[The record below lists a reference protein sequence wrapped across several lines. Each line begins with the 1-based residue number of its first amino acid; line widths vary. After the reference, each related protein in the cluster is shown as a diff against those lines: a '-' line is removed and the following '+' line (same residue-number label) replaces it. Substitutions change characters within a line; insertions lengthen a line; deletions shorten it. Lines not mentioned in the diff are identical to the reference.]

1 MIMRGF
7 FKQILSVFIVSTI
20 TIFSAIGSDDGGKEI
35 VYVGTF
41 SERGS
46 MGIYVYEVF
55 RENMRFD
62 LLQTIISRG
71 SPSFVEINPNGK
83 YLFAANRTGLTKD
96 DALGSITSFSID
108 RSSGKLTKIH
118 DQSSFGDSPCHVSVH
133 PSGKYLIVSHYK
145 GGNVVVLPVDENGR
159 IGEPTQNLQFE
170 GKGTIMP
177 QQSQSHPHSA
187 ISSADGKFVY
197 ISDLGQDKIL
207 IYKFDLANGQ
217 LIPASMPYIRTMLGS
232 GPRHFVFHPKGNI
245 AFSSEEISSSI
256 SSYEVDI
263 EDGSL
268 QLIQRLPALPPAFF
282 GDNSCADI
290 HTAVNGKYVYISNRG
305 YNGLAMY
312 KVSGSGKMK
321 NIGYMPTIGRTPRGF
336 LPDPQGKFM
345 LVGNRASDEVNIFLI
360 EKDGT
365 LKDTSAYLP
374 VPANSCI
381 KYLKLK

>member
-1 MIMRGF
+1 MRGLL
-7 FKQILSVFIVSTI
+7 IRIFIAIMVSTQVV
-20 TIFSAIGSDDGGKEI
+20 FDVNGSDDGDKEI
-35 VYVGTF
+35 IYIGTF

-62 LLQTIISRG
+62 LLQTIISKG
-71 SPSFVEINPNGK
+71 SPSFVAISPGGK
-83 YLFAANRTGLTKD
+83 YLFSSNRKGLNKEED
-96 DALGSITSFSID
+96 VGSITSFLID
-108 RSSGKLTKIH
+108 RTSGKLTKIR
-118 DQSSFGDSPCHVSVH
+118 DQSSFGNSPCHISVH
-133 PSGKYLIVSHYK
+133 PSGKFLFVSHYK
-145 GGNVVVLPVDENGR
+145 GGNVVVLPVAENGI
-159 IGEPTQNLQFE
+159 IGEPSQHLQFE

-177 QQSQSHPHSA
+177 QQSQPHPHSA
-187 ISSADGKFVY
+187 IPSSDGKYVY
-197 ISDLGQDKIL
+197 VSDLGQDKIL
-207 IYKFDLANGQ
+207 IFRFDETTGQ
-217 LIPASMPYIRTMLGS
+217 LNPAGMPFIRTLPGA

-256 SSYEVDI
+256 SSYKVNAS
-263 EDGSL
+263 DGSL

-282 GDNSCADI
+282 GDNSGADV
-290 HTAVNGKYVYISNRG
+290 HTTADGKYVYISNRG

-336 LPDPQGKFM
+336 LPDPEGKFM

-360 EKDGT
+360 QKDGT
-365 LKDTSAYLP
+365 LKDTGAYLP
-374 VPANSCI
+374 VPSNTCI